1 MTNAVVHKHYQQYSL
16 YGDSVKYS

>member
-16 YGDSVKYS
+16 YGDSVKYC